1 MTSLRT
7 YKCRRM
13 HWRRSIVAVLLLALI
28 ALNGIAFMQA
38 WAMTHFVPAGQ
49 RTPAIE
55 SLSLPQK
62 AWTIVA
68 GVTVPRPQN
77 NSTPANF
84 GLSYE
89 IRRID
94 AAHGEWLEAW
104 FVPSVPSHAVVLMFP
119 GYATSKDTL
128 LAPASALHD
137 MGYDAL
143 LVDFRGSGG
152 SSGSDTT
159 LGVREADD
167 VATSVA
173 YARQTWSDE
182 PIVLYGV
189 SMGAATVL
197 RAVAKDGVQPD
208 ALILESPF
216 DRLLT
221 TVGNRFHSMGLP
233 AFPSAELL
241 VFWGSLQHGFDG
253 FQHNPVEYARWVK
266 CPTLFMYGNQDPRVT
281 PEQSIAIYE
290 QLGGP
295 KELVS
300 FPGAGHTSLIA
311 AAPQEWKAH
320 VGKFL
325 DQIGSGH
332 D

>member
-1 MTSLRT
+1 
-7 YKCRRM
+7 
-13 HWRRSIVAVLLLALI
+13 VGLLLALL
-28 ALNGIAFMQA
+28 ALNGVAFMQA

-62 AWTIVA
+62 AWTITT

-77 NSTPANF
+77 NITPADL
-84 GLSYE
+84 GLTYE
-89 IRRID
+89 TRRID
-94 AAHGEWLEAW
+94 AGQSEWLEAW
-104 FVPSVPSHAVVLMFP
+104 FMPSTSSSGVVLMFP

-128 LAPASALHD
+128 LTPAAALHD

-159 LGVREADD
+159 LGVREAED

-173 YARQTWSDE
+173 YARQAWPGK

-189 SMGAATVL
+189 SMGAAAVL

-241 VFWGSLQHGFDG
+241 IFWGSVQHGFDG
-253 FQHNPVEYARWVK
+253 FQHNPVEYARSVK
-266 CPTLFMYGNQDPRVT
+266 CPTLFMYGDQDPRVT
-281 PEQSIAIYE
+281 PEQSVAIYE
-290 QLGGP
+290 QLDGP
-295 KELVS
+295 KEFVS
-300 FPGAGHTSLIA
+300 FHGAGHTSLIA
-311 AAPQEWKAH
+311 AAPQDWKLRVA
-320 VGKFL
+320 KFL
-325 DQIGSGH
+325 DQVDISH
-332 D
+332 N